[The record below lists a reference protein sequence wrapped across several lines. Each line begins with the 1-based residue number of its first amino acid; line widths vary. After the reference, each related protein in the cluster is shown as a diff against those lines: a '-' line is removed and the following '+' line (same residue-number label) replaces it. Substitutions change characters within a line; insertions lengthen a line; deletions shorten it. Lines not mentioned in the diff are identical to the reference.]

1 MFRPDSGK
9 LLPLFPLQLV
19 AFPGSAVPLHIFEER
34 YKEMVGEAEATGS
47 EFGIVLARDGGIVNA
62 GCTVIVETVLER
74 YPDGRFDVITRGQRR
89 FTIVSIDEDRPFL
102 RGEVQFFED
111 TDESAVNAVNV
122 KLRERA
128 LAGYRQIREAQ
139 AYEQDPDVVADDP
152 RLSFQL
158 ASAVSDLDFQDM
170 ILRSRSE
177 AERLQRFIEAVEPY
191 LEKKEYRAKMQK
203 VAGQNGS
210 GHKPADI

>member
-1 MFRPDSGK
+1 MFRPDSGD
-9 LLPLFPLQLV
+9 LLALFPLQLV

-34 YKEMVGEAEATGS
+34 YREMVGEAEATGS

-74 YPDGRFDVITRGQRR
+74 YPDGRLDVITRGKRR

-111 TDESAVNAVNV
+111 TDWSAVNAT
-122 KLRERA
+122 LRERA
-128 LAGYRQIREAQ
+128 LAEYRKIREAQ
-139 AYEQDPDVVADDP
+139 AYESVSDVDADDP
-152 RLSFQL
+152 QLSFQL
-158 ASAVSDLDFQDM
+158 ASAVPDLDFQDM

-191 LEKKEYRAKMQK
+191 LEKKKYRAKMQK

-210 GHKPADI
+210 GHKPAGI

>member
-19 AFPGSAVPLHIFEER
+19 AFPGSSIPLHIFEER
-34 YKEMVGEAEATGS
+34 YKLMVGEAEATGS
-47 EFGIVLARDGGIVNA
+47 EFGIVLAKDGGIVNA
-62 GCTVIVETVLER
+62 GCTVTVETVLER

-89 FTIVSIDEDRPFL
+89 FSIVAIDEDLAYL

-111 TDESAVNAVNV
+111 LEGTAAGPALRDRAMEAYRVIRDSES
-122 KLRERA
+122 E
-128 LAGYRQIREAQ
+128 AGDD
-139 AYEQDPDVVADDP
+139 DPDREDP
-152 RLSFQL
+152 QLSFQL
-158 ASAVSDLDFQDM
+158 ASVVRDLDFQNL

-177 AERLQRFIEAVEPY
+177 SERLQQFISVVEPY
-191 LEKKEYRAKMQK
+191 LEKKQYKAKMRK

-210 GHKPADI
+210 GHKPEGV